1 MLFHESVIWCLQVQI
16 FFQNIYTDAPW
27 PCWWWCLPAYC
38 YVWSLSVTR
47 VLFLFFNTGK
57 AEASGS
63 MHVTLCD
70 YIMPWDSLSTTQK
83 KSLSQRYQMG
93 CDCKVRQQRAAF
105 ACAVC
110 LVAWRKK
117 RQLFTSC
124 TTHPDITE
132 QSKQD
137 ETRVRGTNKRAVN
150 ITWLLLFSL
159 LIVLE
164 IKRNVLHVFNLHI
177 LFYTDCIISK

>member
-1 MLFHESVIWCLQVQI
+1 MVVFTMHIVMSEVCLSHVY
-16 FFQNIYTDAPW
+16 FFFFFYIY
-27 PCWWWCLPAYC
+27 
-38 YVWSLSVTR
+38 
-47 VLFLFFNTGK
+47 TGK

-105 ACAVC
+105 ACAVY

-117 RQLFTSC
+117 DSY
-124 TTHPDITE
+124 
-132 QSKQD
+132 
-137 ETRVRGTNKRAVN
+137 
-150 ITWLLLFSL
+150 SL
-159 LIVLE
+159 LP
-164 IKRNVLHVFNLHI
+164 LHI
-177 LFYTDCIISK
+177 QT

>member
-1 MLFHESVIWCLQVQI
+1 MVVFTMRIVMSEVCLSHVY
-16 FFQNIYTDAPW
+16 FFF
-27 PCWWWCLPAYC
+27 
-38 YVWSLSVTR
+38 S
-47 VLFLFFNTGK
+47 FFYTGK

-105 ACAVC
+105 ACAVY

-124 TTHPDITE
+124 TTHPDIAE
-132 QSKQD
+132 Q
-137 ETRVRGTNKRAVN
+137 TRRGTIQRNKQKSSKCN
-150 ITWLLLFSL
+150 LNDL
-159 LIVLE
+159 
-164 IKRNVLHVFNLHI
+164 VFFINCSR
-177 LFYTDCIISK
+177 D

>member
-1 MLFHESVIWCLQVQI
+1 MLTPAGTSLESNRFHQWFSTNLSSDVYKFR
-16 FFQNIYTDAPW
+16 FFSRTFILMHPGLGDGGVYH
-27 PCWWWCLPAYC
+27 AYC

-47 VLFLFFNTGK
+47 VLFLFFLYTGK

-105 ACAVC
+105 ACAVY

-117 RQLFTSC
+117 KTAIHFFHYTSR
-124 TTHPDITE
+124 H
-132 QSKQD
+132 SRANK
-137 ETRVRGTNKRAVN
+137 TRHDSG
-150 ITWLLLFSL
+150 
-159 LIVLE
+159 E
-164 IKRNVLHVFNLHI
+164 
-177 LFYTDCIISK
+177 

>member
-1 MLFHESVIWCLQVQI
+1 MLTPAGTSLESNRFHQWFSTNLSSDVYK
-16 FFQNIYTDAPW
+16 FKNIYTDAPW
-27 PCWWWCLPAYC
+27 PWWWWCLPC
-38 YVWSLSVTR
+38 ILLCLKFVCHTCTFSF
-47 VLFLFFNTGK
+47 FLYTGK

-105 ACAVC
+105 ACTVY

-117 RQLFTSC
+117 KTAIHFLHYTSRHSRANK
-124 TTHPDITE
+124 TRHDSGE
-132 QSKQD
+132 QTKEQ
-137 ETRVRGTNKRAVN
+137 
-150 ITWLLLFSL
+150 
-159 LIVLE
+159 
-164 IKRNVLHVFNLHI
+164 
-177 LFYTDCIISK
+177 